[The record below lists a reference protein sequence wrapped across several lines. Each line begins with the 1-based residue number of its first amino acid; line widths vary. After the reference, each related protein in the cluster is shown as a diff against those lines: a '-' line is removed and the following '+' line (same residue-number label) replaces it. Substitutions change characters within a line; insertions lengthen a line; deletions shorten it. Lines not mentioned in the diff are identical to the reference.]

1 MGSSSVKSLLY
12 TIRLVLGN
20 RFSRLLLSR
29 LVSPCPHGRGTKLNH
44 AIDYMVG
51 EGLGPLSLCR
61 VEGWALK
68 FITSLMAMTVKADFE
83 AFKVY
88 AKNPSVRRGLALV
101 LKGIAKYG
109 ITVPQKLPAPFLIV
123 WNFTNMCNL
132 RCKHCYQRADRPLPD
147 ELTLEEKLRV
157 VDQLDR
163 ADVPAIA
170 FSGGEPLIHPD
181 FLPVAREAASRGM
194 YVAVATNGTV
204 ITRDYAKKLKE
215 AGVQYVEV
223 SLDSPDPKKHDDF
236 RGAQGSWE
244 RAVRGA
250 RNCVEEG
257 IATGVAM
264 TLTKANYHEIEEMV
278 DFCEGLGVRR
288 VVFFNFIPTGRGA
301 DIASWDLTP
310 DEREEALRTICKLA
324 TSRKIE
330 VVSTAPQLARV
341 ALQESFG
348 KVTVPTHFSVAAD
361 PGTLALAEFIGG
373 CGAGRIYAAVEPN
386 GDVTPCVFMP
396 IKVGSLRERGF
407 EEIWSSSPILLQ
419 LRDRDSFEGPCGRC
433 GYRYVCGGC
442 RARAYAYTGRVTA
455 PDPGCINFKL
465 TGSVVPKVSGE

>member
-1 MGSSSVKSLLY
+1 LSVKSLLHI
-12 TIRLVLGN
+12 IRLVFGN
-20 RFSRLLLSR
+20 RLSR
-29 LVSPCPHGRGTKLNH
+29 FLLNRMTSPCPHGRGTRLSH
-44 AIDYMVG
+44 ALDYIIG
-51 EGLGPLSLCR
+51 EGAASFGLCR

-68 FITSLMAMTVKADFE
+68 LALSLMTRAVKADFE
-83 AFKVY
+83 AFKGY
-88 AKNPSVRRGLALV
+88 AKDPSVRRGLVLV

-132 RCKHCYQRADRPLPD
+132 RCKHCYQNADEPLPD
-147 ELTLEEKLRV
+147 ELTLEEKLAV

-170 FSGGEPLIHPD
+170 FSGGEPLIHPH

-194 YVAVATNGTV
+194 YVAVATNGIV

-215 AGVQYVEV
+215 TGVQYVEV
-223 SLDSPDPKKHDDF
+223 SLDSPDPKKHDEF
-236 RGAQGSWE
+236 RGVQSSWKK
-244 RAVRGA
+244 AVEGV

-257 IATGVAM
+257 ITTGIAM
-264 TLTKANYHEIEEMV
+264 TLTKANYHEIEKMV
-278 DFCEGLGVRR
+278 DFCEGLGVKR

-310 DEREEALRTICKLA
+310 DEREEALKTIYRLA

-341 ALQESFG
+341 ALQESSG
-348 KVTVPTHFSVAAD
+348 KVTVPTHFIVGAD

-373 CGAGRIYAAVEPN
+373 CGAGRIYAAIEPN

-396 IKVGSLRERGF
+396 IKVGSLREQDF
-407 EEIWSSSPILLQ
+407 EEIWSSSPILLR
-419 LRDRDSFEGPCGRC
+419 LRDRDSFEGPCGKC

-465 TGSVVPKVSGE
+465 TGGVVPKVNSE